1 MTNDQQRF
9 EQLLPFYVN
18 GTLTE
23 QEREFVS
30 AYLAKHNHARQSLTW
45 TSSIQRTIQD
55 LGSVAPDD
63 QRVNRFLQKLAE
75 QQQPKHTQQKNQSSV
90 PSFLGLAGAR
100 ENGSRRDWWL
110 VIMGFGFAG
119 LATLLVL
126 MPGLFQNSVLH
137 WDQLDGRADIRVT
150 LAENVKPS
158 DPVVIASLQ
167 RYNAMVLEQK
177 EVDGRYEL
185 LVDLKR
191 RSHDQHPL
199 IQAMRDDGHLESYTL
214 LAAR

>member
-1 MTNDQQRF
+1 VTNDQQRF

-137 WDQLDGRADIRVT
+137 WDQLDGQPTYGSRLQKTSSHRIQWSSRAC
-150 LAENVKPS
+150 S
-158 DPVVIASLQ
+158 DTTPWCLSKKRLT
-167 RYNAMVLEQK
+167 
-177 EVDGRYEL
+177 DGTNFWW
-185 LVDLKR
+185 
-191 RSHDQHPL
+191 
-199 IQAMRDDGHLESYTL
+199 I
-214 LAAR
+214 